1 MYVKIQIVITKGQ
14 GNEKTLKPSDRKEDT
29 E

>member
-14 GNEKTLKPSDRKEDT
+14 GKEKTLKQSDRKEDT

>member
-1 MYVKIQIVITKGQ
+1 MYVKIQIVITKGK
-14 GNEKTLKPSDRKEDT
+14 GKEKTFKPSDRKEDI